1 MQETR
6 TSLPPADVLAT
17 AKRFFVRRNSIYAAF
32 IEQNGPNHISL
43 RGQGGEE
50 IVIAVREVDGATH
63 VTASSYLFDAQISR
77 FFSTLP
83 PAPEPVSM
91 PAPVQSAAE
100 AGV

>member
-6 TSLPPADVLAT
+6 TSLAPADVLRA

-32 IEQNGPNHISL
+32 VEQDGPNHVSM

-50 IVIAVREVDGATH
+50 LIVAVRLVDGATH

-83 PAPEPVSM
+83 PAPEPVPMST
-91 PAPVQSAAE
+91 PDQSAME